1 MMKIADR
8 VVACCLMIL
17 GIVVFWQA
25 SRITFFSD
33 ELLGPAFFPK
43 FLAGALIFLGILL
56 LLRTFFVRGLPAI
69 DLEAQGVGKIVMI
82 IVVSVI
88 YLATIEP
95 VGFLIT
101 TPLLMFVLMMIL
113 KRGSLQSKIVF
124 SMIFPIVSWVIF
136 RSFLKIP
143 LPWGVLD

>member
-8 VVACCLMIL
+8 VVAYCLIIL
-17 GIVVFWQA
+17 GILVFWQA
-25 SRITFFSD
+25 SKITFFSD

-43 FLAGALIFLGILL
+43 FLAGVLIFLGILL
-56 LLRTFFVRGLPAI
+56 FLRTFWVADFPVI
-69 DLEAQGVGKIVMI
+69 DLDSRGIEKIILVILMSI
-82 IVVSVI
+82 I

>member
-1 MMKIADR
+1 MMRIADR

-17 GIVVFWQA
+17 GIGVFWQA

-56 LLRTFFVRGLPAI
+56 FLRTAWIADSPTI
-69 DLEAQGVGKIVMI
+69 EMEAQGVVKIALVI
-82 IVVSVI
+82 LISAI
-88 YLATIEP
+88 YLITIEP

-101 TPLLMFVLMMIL
+101 TPVLMFVVMMIL
-113 KRGSLQSKIVF
+113 KKGSLGGKIAF
-124 SMIFPIVSWVIF
+124 SILFPIVSWVIF

-143 LPWGVLD
+143 LPWGILN